1 LRNVKEGDKFRSR
14 SVHIE
19 VIPTHVHC
27 LYRMPHHLAHVLLS
41 RRLAAFLL
49 EGNIPAQQSELFLQ
63 QKGNFESL
71 GDGNCSNCYIFALR
85 SISGAT
91 SYHRTENTAIG
102 EATGLDLADLKQ
114 LDEII
119 ARI

>member
-19 VIPTHVHC
+19 VIPTHIHC
-27 LYRMPHHLAHVLLS
+27 LYRVRHHLAHVLFS

-49 EGNIPAQQSELFLQ
+49 KANIAAQQSELFLQ
-63 QKGNFESL
+63 QKRNLESL
-71 GDGNCSNCYIFALR
+71 GDGNCRNRYIFALR

-91 SYHRTENTAIG
+91 SYDRTENTAIG
-102 EATGLDLADLKQ
+102 EATGLDLANLKQ

-119 ARI
+119 A